1 VGYSLDADR
10 LRAWFEREAGHGFG
24 ALRDEA
30 MKLLQRERELSEVAE
45 LVGTE
50 SLQDAERL
58 VLETARLLREG
69 FLRQSAND
77 PADAS
82 CPPFK
87 AFEMLK
93 LFLEWHAVAAGAI
106 AKGVALRAVLDTGL
120 GARLLRL
127 GQAPANRIQASAAEL
142 RGEIKAALERL
153 EAE

>member
-1 VGYSLDADR
+1 MGFSLDADR
-10 LRAWFEREAGHGFG
+10 LRGWFEREAGRGFG

-30 MKLLQRERELSEVAE
+30 MKLLQRERELVEVAE

-69 FLRQSAND
+69 FLRQSAYD

-82 CPPFK
+82 CPPLK

-93 LFLEWHAVAAGAI
+93 LFLEWHARAGGAVM
-106 AKGVALRAVLDTGL
+106 KGVPLRAVLDTGL
-120 GARLLRL
+120 GLRLLRL
-127 GQAPANRIQASAAEL
+127 AQVPPDGIRAAAGEL
-142 RGEIKAALERL
+142 RAEIEAALERL